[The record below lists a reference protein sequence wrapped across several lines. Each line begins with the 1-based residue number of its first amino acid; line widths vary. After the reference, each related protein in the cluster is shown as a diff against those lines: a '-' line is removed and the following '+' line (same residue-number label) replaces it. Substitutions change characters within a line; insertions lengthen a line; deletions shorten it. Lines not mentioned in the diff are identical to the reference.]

1 MNGSNKEQTKQ
12 SNEPESSL
20 PGLIQLM
27 TKIVEQNSILIEQA
41 AAKEQIF
48 LQLIEQHDE
57 ILNEL
62 VDQDDDESGST
73 YLDTGG

>member
-1 MNGSNKEQTKQ
+1 MSGLNSEQKKQ
-12 SNEPESSL
+12 SNELESSL

-27 TKIVEQNSILIEQA
+27 TKLVEQNSILIEQA

-57 ILNEL
+57 LLSEL
-62 VDQDDDESGST
+62 VDQENGDTGST
-73 YLDTGG
+73 FLDD

>member
-1 MNGSNKEQTKQ
+1 MSGLSSEQTKQ
-12 SNEPESSL
+12 SNELENSL

-27 TKIVEQNSILIEQA
+27 TKLVEQNSILIEQA

-57 ILNEL
+57 LLNEL
-62 VDQDDDESGST
+62 VDQEDGDAGST
-73 YLDTGG
+73 FIDI

>member
-1 MNGSNKEQTKQ
+1 MSGLNSEQTKQ
-12 SNEPESSL
+12 SNELESSL

-27 TKIVEQNSILIEQA
+27 TKLVEQNSILIEQA

-57 ILNEL
+57 LLSEL
-62 VDQDDDESGST
+62 VDQEDGDTGST
-73 YLDTGG
+73 FLDV

>member
-1 MNGSNKEQTKQ
+1 MSGLNSEQTKQ
-12 SNEPESSL
+12 SSELESSL

-27 TKIVEQNSILIEQA
+27 TKLVEQNSILIEQS

-57 ILNEL
+57 LLSEL
-62 VDQDDDESGST
+62 VDQEDDDTGST
-73 YLDTGG
+73 FLDV

>member
-1 MNGSNKEQTKQ
+1 MSGLNSEQTKQ
-12 SNEPESSL
+12 SNELENSL

-27 TKIVEQNSILIEQA
+27 TKLVEQNSILIEQA

-57 ILNEL
+57 LLNEL
-62 VDQDDDESGST
+62 VDQEDGDAGST
-73 YLDTGG
+73 FIDI

>member
-1 MNGSNKEQTKQ
+1 MSGLNSEQTKQ
-12 SNEPESSL
+12 SNEPENSL

-27 TKIVEQNSILIEQA
+27 TKLVEQNSILIEQA

-57 ILNEL
+57 LLSEL
-62 VDQDDDESGST
+62 VDQEDDATGST
-73 YLDTGG
+73 FLDV

>member
-1 MNGSNKEQTKQ
+1 MSGLSSEQTKQ
-12 SNEPESSL
+12 SNEPENSL

-27 TKIVEQNSILIEQA
+27 TKLVEQNSILIEQA

-57 ILNEL
+57 LLSEL
-62 VDQDDDESGST
+62 VDQEDDDTGST
-73 YLDTGG
+73 FLDV

>member
-1 MNGSNKEQTKQ
+1 MSGLNSEQTKQ
-12 SNEPESSL
+12 SNELESSL

-27 TKIVEQNSILIEQA
+27 TKLVEQNSILIEQS

-57 ILNEL
+57 LLSEL
-62 VDQDDDESGST
+62 VDQEDGDTGST
-73 YLDTGG
+73 FLDV